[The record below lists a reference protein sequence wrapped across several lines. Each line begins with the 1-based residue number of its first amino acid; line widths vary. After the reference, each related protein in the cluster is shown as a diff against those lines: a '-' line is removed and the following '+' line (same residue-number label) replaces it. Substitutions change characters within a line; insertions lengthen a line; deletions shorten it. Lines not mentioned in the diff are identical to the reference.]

1 LDFTYDIF
9 RTFPGDDPMW
19 VEAVTNLE
27 KARQRLHTLPKIGQ
41 SEYLLFDSHA
51 GKFIESLMEPS
62 RPSSSSKN
70 ISGHRK
76 RATFDDSLI
85 LKEWS

>member
-27 KARQRLHTLPKIGQ
+27 EAQERLHTLPKIEP

-62 RPSSSSKN
+62 QPLSSSKN
-70 ISGHRK
+70 IS
-76 RATFDDSLI
+76 RAQEKSNVRGTVDS
-85 LKEWS
+85 